1 MKFSKLLR
9 FLLSFYCP
17 GIVGNDGGGAASD
30 DDGRR
35 DEVDGE
41 ESQLEIDAEDL
52 EEDEQQDGEGESAG
66 DGEKAND
73 EDGEVVVLI
82 DGDGEQAEEE
92 DPARAPEWLRA
103 LRKSNRE
110 KDRRIRELEAKVATG
125 APAPAAVVLGPKP
138 KAEDFNFEPEQFETA
153 LDAWYTRKAEVDAQ
167 ERAQA
172 RAQEEQNTRWKHRVD
187 AVSAA
192 AKTLKV
198 SDYEEASANF
208 EDLFSPVQ
216 QGIVM
221 GAPDDPKVSV
231 HLRYVLGKNEA
242 KARELAAISDPVKF
256 TRAIALLETKL
267 KVEPR
272 KTAPP
277 PERVVRSAVAG
288 AAAVDNQLERLR
300 QDARKTGDYS
310 KVTAHQRAV
319 IEKQR
324 KATA

>member
-1 MKFSKLLR
+1 MKISKLLR
-9 FLLSFYCP
+9 FLLSFYAP
-17 GIVGNDGGGAASD
+17 GIVGGEGGGAAPQD
-30 DDGRR
+30 DPDLDEGGGDQDSADG
-35 DEVDGE
+35 DKDLLVDGVDE
-41 ESQLEIDAEDL
+41 EQDEGKEPEAK
-52 EEDEQQDGEGESAG
+52 EEDG
-66 DGEKAND
+66 D
-73 EDGEVVVLI
+73 EVVVLI
-82 DGDGEQAEEE
+82 DEEGAQAEEE

-110 KDRRIRELEAKVATG
+110 KDRRIRELEAKVAAS
-125 APAPAAVVLGPKP
+125 APAQQAVTLGPKP
-138 KAEDFNFEPEQFETA
+138 KAEDFNFDPDQFEAA
-153 LDAWYTRKAEVDAQ
+153 LDAWYERKADVDKQA
-167 ERAQA
+167 RAQA
-172 RAQEEQNTRWKHRVD
+172 REQEEQTAKWQKRVD

-198 SDYEEASANF
+198 SDYEDASANF

-256 TRAIALLETKL
+256 TRAIALLETRL

-288 AAAVDNQLERLR
+288 AAAVENQLERLR
-300 QDARKTGDYS
+300 QDARRTGDYT
-310 KVTAHQRAV
+310 KVTQYQREQRA
-319 IEKQR
+319 KQA

>member
-1 MKFSKLLR
+1 MKISKLLNY
-9 FLLSFYCP
+9 LLSMYMP
-17 GIVGNDGGGAASD
+17 RIVDGVGGGAAPD
-30 DDGRR
+30 DDEGG
-35 DEVDGE
+35 DELDDQQPG
-41 ESQLEIDAEDL
+41 DAEDGQT
-52 EEDEQQDGEGESAG
+52 DDQG
-66 DGEKAND
+66 DGDDGDPTAD
-73 EDGEVVVLI
+73 ADAGADDGEVVI
-82 DGDGEQAEEE
+82 TIGDEEQAAAEEE

-110 KDRRIRELEAKVATG
+110 KDRRIRELEAKVSSSSA
-125 APAPAAVVLGPKP
+125 APAAVVLGPKP
-138 KAEDFNFEPEQFETA
+138 KAEDFDFNPEQFETA
-153 LDAWYTRKAEVDAQ
+153 LDPWYERKADVDKQ
-167 ERAQA
+167 NRAQA
-172 RAQEEQNTRWKHRVD
+172 REQEEQTARWQKRVD

-198 SDYEEASANF
+198 SDYEDASANF

-231 HLRYVLGKNEA
+231 QLRYVLGKNEA

-272 KTAPP
+272 KAVPP
-277 PERVVRSAVAG
+277 PERVVRSAVPG
-288 AAAVDNQLERLR
+288 AAAVDNQLERMR
-300 QDARKTGDYS
+300 QEARRTGDYS
-310 KVTAHQRAV
+310 KVTAHQRALRDK
-319 IEKQR
+319 ER